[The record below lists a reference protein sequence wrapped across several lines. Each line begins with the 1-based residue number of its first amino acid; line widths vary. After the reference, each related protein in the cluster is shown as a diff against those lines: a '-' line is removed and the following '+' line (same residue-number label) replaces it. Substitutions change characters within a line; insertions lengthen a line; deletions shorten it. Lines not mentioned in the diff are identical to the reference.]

1 LFIFQFRGFLP
12 AMSDNTEN
20 IVLENLTHIRS
31 RVDQI
36 ADDMSDLKQ
45 RISGIESS
53 MVLVKREIA
62 HSDETDAPRSSAHPT
77 FGASYEFG
85 MGDG

>member
-1 LFIFQFRGFLP
+1 
-12 AMSDNTEN
+12 MSDNTEN
-20 IVLENLTHIRS
+20 IVLEHLRHIRS

-62 HSDETDAPRSSAHPT
+62 HSDETDARQQVT
-77 FGASYEFG
+77 LDKIIERIQRIEKRLELNG
-85 MGDG
+85 